1 MAYKYL
7 VYKDYKR
14 RFFALRAEKK
24 RNWLK
29 SIIKNFFLNYN
40 IRLIA
45 KNRLTKEKKN
55 HSFTRIKNRCVLTG
69 NPKSV
74 YRKFKMCRMQLK
86 TLCTKGLF

>member
-45 KNRLTKEKKN
+45 KNRLTK
-55 HSFTRIKNRCVLTG
+55 
-69 NPKSV
+69 
-74 YRKFKMCRMQLK
+74 
-86 TLCTKGLF
+86 